1 MSPRASVDKHA
12 PRSFLASPSRGDP
25 TTISSAPFP
34 TMDFIAKNIAE
45 LSPSMTLAITSQAK
59 ALKKQGVDVLS
70 FGAGEPDFNTPDHIT
85 TAALEALTSGKTR
98 YTESAGLIELREAI
112 AAKLLVDN
120 GIQYDPSQISVNCG
134 AKHSCYNAIAAVV
147 NPGDEVI
154 IPAPYWTS
162 YPEMVKLVGGIPVIV
177 ETKLEN
183 DWKITPEE
191 FEDAMSPMTKM
202 IIINSPGNP
211 TGSVYSREE
220 LKAIGEI
227 AAAEDILI
235 LSDEIYEKL
244 VYGEEKHVSIA
255 SISKEIFDHTI
266 TVNGFSKAYAMTGW
280 RLGYTAAPKKI
291 ADAIDTIQSH
301 TTSNPTTFAQY
312 GAIAALQGDQQI
324 VADMR
329 DEFDVRRQYMLSR
342 LQAIK
347 GLKVVEP
354 KGAFYF
360 LVGIESY
367 GIKSVNFCEKLLSKG
382 KVAAVPGVAFGAEY
396 TLRFSYATGLDV
408 INAGMD
414 RFEEFCNQ
422 H

>member
-1 MSPRASVDKHA
+1 
-12 PRSFLASPSRGDP
+12 
-25 TTISSAPFP
+25 
-34 TMDFIAKNIAE
+34 MDYIAKHIAE

-70 FGAGEPDFNTPDHIT
+70 FGAGEPDFNTPAHIT
-85 TAALEALTSGKTR
+85 AAAIEALNTGKTR

-112 AAKLLVDN
+112 AAKFLIDN
-120 GIQYDPSQISVNCG
+120 GLQYDPAQISVNCG
-134 AKHSCYNAIAAVV
+134 AKHSCYNAIASCV

-177 ETKLEN
+177 ETKIEN
-183 DWKITPEE
+183 GWKITPEE
-191 FEDAMSPMTKM
+191 FEDAMSPLTKM

-211 TGSVYSREE
+211 TGSVYSSDE
-220 LKAIGEI
+220 LKALGEI
-227 AAAEDILI
+227 ACGEDILI

-244 VYGEEKHVSIA
+244 VYAEQKHVSIA
-255 SISKEIFDHTI
+255 SLSKDIFDHTI
-266 TVNGFSKAYAMTGW
+266 TINGFSKAYAMTGW
-280 RLGYTAAPKKI
+280 RLGYTAAPRKI

-301 TTSNPTTFAQY
+301 TTSNPTSFAQY

-324 VADMR
+324 VTDMR

-347 GLKVVEP
+347 NVKVMEP
-354 KGAFYF
+354 LGAFYF
-360 LVGIESY
+360 LVGIEPM
-367 GIKSVNFCEKLLSKG
+367 GLKSVNFCEKLLSKG

-396 TLRFSYATGLDV
+396 TVRFSYATGLDV

-414 RFEEFCNQ
+414 RFEEFCGQ

>member
-1 MSPRASVDKHA
+1 
-12 PRSFLASPSRGDP
+12 
-25 TTISSAPFP
+25 
-34 TMDFIAKNIAE
+34 MDFIAKNIAE

-162 YPEMVKLVGGIPVIV
+162 YPEMVKMVGGIPVVV
-177 ETKLEN
+177 ETKQEN

-227 AAAEDILI
+227 AAGEDILI

-244 VYGEEKHVSIA
+244 VYAGEQHVSIA
-255 SISKEIFDHTI
+255 SISKDIFDHTI
-266 TVNGFSKAYAMTGW
+266 TINGFSKAYAMTGW

-382 KVAAVPGVAFGAEY
+382 KVAAVPGIAFGAEY

>member
-1 MSPRASVDKHA
+1 
-12 PRSFLASPSRGDP
+12 
-25 TTISSAPFP
+25 
-34 TMDFIAKNIAE
+34 MDFIAKNIAE
-45 LSPSMTLAITSQAK
+45 LAPSMTLAITSQAK

-70 FGAGEPDFNTPDHIT
+70 FGAGEPDFDTPAHIT
-85 TAALEALTSGKTR
+85 AAAVEALNSGKTR
-98 YTESAGLIELREAI
+98 YTESNGLLELREAI
-112 AAKLLVDN
+112 AAKLLIDN
-120 GIQYDPSQISVNCG
+120 HLQYDPSLISVNCG

-162 YPEMVKLVGGIPVIV
+162 YPEMVKIVGGVPVV
-177 ETKLEN
+177 VDTKREN
-183 DWKITPEE
+183 GWKMTPEE

-202 IIINSPGNP
+202 VILNSPGNP

-220 LKAIGEI
+220 LQAIGEI
-227 AAAEDILI
+227 AAAEGIII

-244 VYGEEKHVSIA
+244 VYSGQKHVSIA

-266 TVNGFSKAYAMTGW
+266 TINGFSKAYAMTGW

-291 ADAIDTIQSH
+291 AEAIDTIQSH
-301 TTSNPTTFAQY
+301 TTSNVTTFAQY
-312 GAIAALQGDQQI
+312 GAMAALQGDQQI

-342 LQAIK
+342 LQGIK
-347 GLKVVEP
+347 NVRVVEP
-354 KGAFYF
+354 LGAFYF
-360 LVGIESY
+360 LVDIEPM
-367 GIKSVNFCEKLLSKG
+367 GIKSVNFCEKLLSKA
-382 KVAAVPGVAFGAEY
+382 KVSAIPGVAFGSEH

-414 RFEEFCNQ
+414 RFEEFCAQ

>member
-1 MSPRASVDKHA
+1 
-12 PRSFLASPSRGDP
+12 
-25 TTISSAPFP
+25 
-34 TMDFIAKNIAE
+34 MDFIAKNIAE

-70 FGAGEPDFNTPDHIT
+70 FGAGEPDFNTPAHIT
-85 TAALEALTSGKTR
+85 AAAIEALNTGKTR

-112 AAKLLVDN
+112 AAKFLIDN
-120 GIQYDPSQISVNCG
+120 GLQYDPSQISVNCG

-162 YPEMVKLVGGIPVIV
+162 YPEMVKMVGGIPVIV

-211 TGSVYSREE
+211 TGAVYSRDE
-220 LKAIGEI
+220 LKALGEI
-227 AAAEDILI
+227 AAGEDILI

-266 TVNGFSKAYAMTGW
+266 TINGFSKAYAMTGW

-301 TTSNPTTFAQY
+301 TTSNPTSFAQY

-342 LQAIK
+342 LQGIK
-347 GLKVVEP
+347 NLKVMEP

-360 LVGIESY
+360 LVGIEQI

-414 RFEEFCNQ
+414 RFEEFCGQ